1 MTTVQRQHYGTSL
14 RNIIHPT
21 DFSHGSD
28 VAFAHALRL
37 TLGCGG
43 DLEILHVERGREKSN
58 WERYPSV
65 RQVLA
70 QWGELPPHAARGDVA
85 RLGVNISKAV
95 CTNSGTA
102 DGVLDHI
109 HTRGAGL
116 VVMATHQREGLD
128 RWLHASLA
136 ERVATRTEAATLFVP
151 YGVDGFV
158 NLSTGDVSLRNIL
171 VPIDSSPV
179 AQLSVNAVSEL
190 VSSFTTATV
199 EIHLLHVGDPA
210 DMPGAVLPALNNAHW
225 RWETRTG
232 PVVDTICEYATTA
245 DIDLIVM
252 ASDGH
257 DGFLDAIRG
266 STTDRVLRRSQC
278 PLLSVHDQAG

>member
-116 VVMATHQREGLD
+116 VVMATHQREG
-128 RWLHASLA
+128 AGPLA
-136 ERVATRTEAATLFVP
+136 ARQSGGTR
-151 YGVDGFV
+151 
-158 NLSTGDVSLRNIL
+158 GDTHRGR
-171 VPIDSSPV
+171 DPV
-179 AQLSVNAVSEL
+179 CA
-190 VSSFTTATV
+190 
-199 EIHLLHVGDPA
+199 I
-210 DMPGAVLPALNNAHW
+210 W
-225 RWETRTG
+225 RGRF
-232 PVVDTICEYATTA
+232 C
-245 DIDLIVM
+245 
-252 ASDGH
+252 
-257 DGFLDAIRG
+257 
-266 STTDRVLRRSQC
+266 
-278 PLLSVHDQAG
+278 